1 MIKSNVSVSGSGA
14 GIVSDEEPY
23 IWVNDFDED
32 SLSRFYK
39 KFLELESSPL
49 IPIIPI
55 MISSYGGDV
64 SVLMAM
70 RDVIKS
76 STKPVA
82 TIALGKAMSSGACLL
97 AAGTKGFRFASKDTA
112 IMIHEVSGMTMGKAT
127 DVSEQAAIMQD
138 LNKKL
143 LANLAKDSGRSLKD
157 VEKKLKIKKNA
168 DWTLTSGEAK
178 DWGIV
183 DHIAIPRLMFTEPG
197 VALMKN
203 ESYEEVLS
211 KNKKVT
217 NKNMALDKTKTK
229 KRA

>member
-1 MIKSNVSVSGSGA
+1 
-14 GIVSDEEPY
+14 
-23 IWVNDFDED
+23 
-32 SLSRFYK
+32 
-39 KFLELESSPL
+39 
-49 IPIIPI
+49 
-55 MISSYGGDV
+55 
-64 SVLMAM
+64 
-70 RDVIKS
+70 
-76 STKPVA
+76 
-82 TIALGKAMSSGACLL
+82 
-97 AAGTKGFRFASKDTA
+97 
-112 IMIHEVSGMTMGKAT
+112 MIHEVSGMTMGKAT
-127 DVSEQAAIMQD
+127 DISEQAAIMQD

-168 DWTLTSGEAK
+168 DWTLTSSEAK

-217 NKNMALDKTKTK
+217 KTPPATKAKTK
-229 KRA
+229 KKRA

>member
-1 MIKSNVSVSGSGA
+1 MIKSNVSISSQGSSMP
-14 GIVSDEEPY
+14 SDEESY
-23 IWVNDFDED
+23 IWVTEFDED

-49 IPIIPI
+49 IPIIPL

-127 DVSEQAAIMQD
+127 DISEQAAIMQD

-168 DWTLTSGEAK
+168 DWTLTSSEAK

-217 NKNMALDKTKTK
+217 KTPPATKAKTK
-229 KRA
+229 KKRA